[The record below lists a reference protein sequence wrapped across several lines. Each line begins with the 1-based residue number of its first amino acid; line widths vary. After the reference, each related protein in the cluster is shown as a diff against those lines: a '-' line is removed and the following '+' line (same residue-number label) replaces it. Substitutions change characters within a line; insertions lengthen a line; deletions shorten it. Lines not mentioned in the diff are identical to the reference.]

1 MVSSSGG
8 NIEDAISSISIVFA
22 AAYRMVPQASNT
34 VRSINTFRTQKNTIE
49 ILHDLLFRTEK
60 VVAHD
65 KPSTRRKVSPDTSS
79 DFAIEVI
86 DLSFRYPTATSDLFQ
101 NLNFKVRKGEMF
113 GVFGP
118 SGSGKSTLLDL
129 LLGFKDPKQGS
140 ISFGIGSDALSPREA
155 IDQIGYI
162 PQEPFVFSDT
172 LKTNIKLNHQDEEDT
187 GTEINQLLKLANVDF
202 SNDLNQQINEDGT
215 NLSLGQ
221 RQRISIARA
230 LNVKPQILVIDE
242 FSASLDRRN
251 TELILNTIKDL
262 MCQKGLSVILVT
274 HDEIAKQ
281 FCDDHLYLS

>member
-1 MVSSSGG
+1 M
-8 NIEDAISSISIVFA
+8 
-22 AAYRMVPQASNT
+22 
-34 VRSINTFRTQKNTIE
+34 
-49 ILHDLLFRTEK
+49 
-60 VVAHD
+60 
-65 KPSTRRKVSPDTSS
+65 
-79 DFAIEVI
+79 
-86 DLSFRYPTATSDLFQ
+86 
-101 NLNFKVRKGEMF
+101 
-113 GVFGP
+113 
-118 SGSGKSTLLDL
+118 GSGESTLLDL

-140 ISFGIGSDALSPREA
+140 ISFGIGSDLSPRGDRSDW
-155 IDQIGYI
+155 IYTS
-162 PQEPFVFSDT
+162 EPFVFST
-172 LKTNIKLNHQDEEDT
+172 SENNIKLNHQDEEDT

-281 FCDDHLYLS
+281 FCDDHLYLVKTKQSRQDKADPSFNLFGLDFFSRNRTNFHLPAAAQFQQFPKADKREN